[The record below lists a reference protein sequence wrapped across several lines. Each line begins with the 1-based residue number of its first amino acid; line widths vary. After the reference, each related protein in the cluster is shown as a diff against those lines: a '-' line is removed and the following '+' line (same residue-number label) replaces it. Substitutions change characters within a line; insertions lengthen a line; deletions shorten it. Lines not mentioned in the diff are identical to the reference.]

1 MEHEKFFKLFFN
13 NLLIYVPCL
22 VISGL
27 IFFPLLQ
34 YGFRTY
40 LITVLVVA
48 NILLAIVLAI
58 KNG

>member
-1 MEHEKFFKLFFN
+1 MKDEKFFKLFFN

-22 VISGL
+22 AISGL
-27 IFFPLLQ
+27 IFLPLLQ

-40 LITVLVVA
+40 LITVLVAA